1 MNLGE
6 EMKLNLMSRAKICIH
21 PMKYEHFGIAV
32 VEAMAVGL
40 ISIVHKYSGA
50 QSDIVNFGKYGF
62 GFIEELIEMF
72 GNILL
77 NN

>member
-1 MNLGE
+1 
-6 EMKLNLMSRAKICIH
+6 MKLNLMSRAKICIH

-50 QSDIVNFGKYGF
+50 
-62 GFIEELIEMF
+62 
-72 GNILL
+72 
-77 NN
+77 